1 MDWNAV
7 VMEPVRAILTRAGSF
22 VSILVAVILIL
33 AVGWIVARAVQK
45 FLVRFLKLAR
55 LDVVADKA
63 GVTTVLARGEIK
75 YTLSELIGV
84 LVYWL
89 IMLIVF
95 VAAINALNL
104 TIAAELLDKIV
115 AYMPNVVAGIF
126 ILVLGM
132 FAATLLSTF
141 VTTTTTNAGVP
152 QARLLGR
159 ITQVVIIVVAI
170 AMTLEQLKI
179 ASTVINLV
187 IWIVMGAIGLACA
200 IAFGLGCKDIA
211 GKAVKEAVDKLKPQ
225 K

>member
-7 VMEPVRAILTRAGSF
+7 VMEPVQTILAMAAAF
-22 VSILVAVILIL
+22 VTKLFFILVILVIGWLIAKTL
-33 AVGWIVARAVQK
+33 QK

-55 LDVVADKA
+55 LDVAADKT

-75 YTLSELIGV
+75 YTLSELVGV

-104 TIAAELLDKIV
+104 TIAAELLDRV
-115 AYMPNVVAGIF
+115 VSYLPNVVAGIF

-141 VTTTTTNAGVP
+141 VATTASNAGIP
-152 QARLLGR
+152 QAKLLGK

-179 ASTVINLV
+179 ASTIPSLV
-187 IWIVMGAIGLACA
+187 IWIIMGAVGLAA
-200 IAFGLGCKDIA
+200 ALAFGLGCKDVA
-211 GKAVKEAVDKLKPQ
+211 GSLVKDAVQKLKQ

>member
-75 YTLSELIGV
+75 YTLSVLIGV

-159 ITQVVIIVVAI
+159 ITQVV
-170 AMTLEQLKI
+170 MTLEQLKI

>member
-1 MDWNAV
+1 MDWNLV
-7 VMEPVRAILTRAGSF
+7 VMEPIRTILTKASSF
-22 VSILVAVILIL
+22 VGLLIAVIVIL
-33 AVGWIVARAVQK
+33 AVGWIVAKAVQK

-55 LDVVADKA
+55 MDVVADKA

-104 TIAAELLDKIV
+104 TIAAELLDRIV
-115 AYMPNVVAGIF
+115 SYIPNVVASIF

-132 FAATLLSTF
+132 FISTLVSTF
-141 VTTTTTNAGVP
+141 VSTTATNAGVP
-152 QARLLGR
+152 QAKLLGKVA
-159 ITQVVIIVVAI
+159 QVVIIVVAI

-187 IWIVMGAIGLACA
+187 IWIIMGAIGLASA

-211 GKAVKEAVDKLKPQ
+211 GKAVKDTVEKLVPK